1 MTTSICTNCKN
12 SESCTLPK
20 QCLIYDCS
28 EFSDHE
34 GELSFSQSLADL
46 RFLVI
51 SGSEA
56 KDHQLAVMR

>member
-1 MTTSICTNCKN
+1 MATNICTNCKN
-12 SESCTLPK
+12 CETCTLPK

-34 GELSFSQSLADL
+34 DKVSHSQSLADL
-46 RFLVI
+46 RFLVN

-56 KDHQLAVMR
+56 RDYQPAVMR